1 MDPRASVEAVWRVES
16 ARIVSTLA
24 RVVGD
29 FEQAEDL
36 AQVALAEA
44 LESWPVTGVPENP
57 GAWLTTVAKRRAV
70 DAWRRRERQ
79 DAGYAR
85 LAGVDE
91 PSTELAWEPIP
102 DDVLRLVFVAC
113 HPVLGREAQIAL
125 TLRVV
130 GGLSSE
136 EVARAFF
143 VPVPTMQARIT
154 RAKKT
159 LSAARVPF
167 EVPEPHEWTDRLAGV
182 LAVIYSVFTEGY
194 AATSG
199 ETWMR
204 PDLAREALR
213 LGRVLARLVP
223 REPEVHGLLA
233 LMELQS
239 SRFAARVAPDGS
251 PVLLPDQDRRRW
263 DRSAIHRGREALR
276 RVDELGRGR
285 GAYALQAAIAEVHA
299 TARTYDETDWPRIVL
314 LYDALAR
321 LAPSPVVELNRA
333 VAISM
338 AEGPEAALPLVDQL
352 VDAGALAGSH
362 LPRSV
367 RGELLARL
375 GRVEEAAA
383 ELAAAAGL
391 TSNER
396 QRHTLLDRAAA
407 LRVNAQTP

>member
-24 RVVGD
+24 RMVGD

-44 LESWPVTGVPENP
+44 LESWPATGVPENP
-57 GAWLTTVAKRRAV
+57 GAWLTAVAKRRAV
-70 DAWRRRERQ
+70 DGWRRRERQ

-85 LAGVDE
+85 LAGSLE
-91 PSTELAWEPIP
+91 QSAEHEWEPIP

-113 HPVLGREAQIAL
+113 HPVLGRDAQIAL

-130 GGLSSE
+130 GGLGSE
-136 EVARAFF
+136 EIARAFF

-167 EVPEPHEWTDRLAGV
+167 EVPEPHEWAERLAGV
-182 LAVIYSVFTEGY
+182 LAVLYSVFTEGY

-213 LGRVLARLVP
+213 LTRVLARLVP

-239 SRFAARVAPDGS
+239 SRFAARTAPDGS

-263 DRSAIHRGREALR
+263 DRSAITRGREALR
-276 RVDELGRGR
+276 RVTSSAA
-285 GAYALQAAIAEVHA
+285 GAAPTRCRLRSRRCTPPH
-299 TARTYDETDWPRIVL
+299 ARTTRPTGPASCSCTTPSPASHRARSSTSTGPWRSRWPTGR
-314 LYDALAR
+314 DRRCRWSSGSSPTAPWPAPTCPGAC
-321 LAPSPVVELNRA
+321 APSCWPGWIGTRRR
-333 VAISM
+333 
-338 AEGPEAALPLVDQL
+338 
-352 VDAGALAGSH
+352 
-362 LPRSV
+362 PRSSP
-367 RGELLARL
+367 RPR
-375 GRVEEAAA
+375 
-383 ELAAAAGL
+383 
-391 TSNER
+391 S
-396 QRHTLLDRAAA
+396 
-407 LRVNAQTP
+407 

>member
-24 RVVGD
+24 RMVGD

-44 LESWPVTGVPENP
+44 LESWPATGVPDNP
-57 GAWLTTVAKRRAV
+57 GAWLTAVAKRRAV

-85 LAGVDE
+85 LAGSLEQSAEHEWD
-91 PSTELAWEPIP
+91 PIP

-113 HPVLGREAQIAL
+113 HPVLGRDAQIAL

-130 GGLSSE
+130 GGLGSE
-136 EVARAFF
+136 EIARAFF

-167 EVPEPHEWTDRLAGV
+167 EVPEPHEWDDRLAGV
-182 LAVIYSVFTEGY
+182 LAVLYSVFTEGY

-213 LGRVLARLVP
+213 LARVLARLVR

-239 SRFAARVAPDGS
+239 SRFAARTAPDGS

-263 DRSAIHRGREALR
+263 DRSAITRGREALR

-299 TARTYDETDWPRIVL
+299 TARTYDQTDWPRIVL

-338 AEGPEAALPLVDQL
+338 ADGPGPALPLVERILAD
-352 VDAGALAGSH
+352 GAMAGSH

-367 RGELLARL
+367 RAELLARL
-375 GRVEEAAA
+375 GRDEEAAA
-383 ELAAAAGL
+383 EFAAAAEL
-391 TSNER
+391 TANER
-396 QRHTLLDRAAA
+396 QRRTLLDRAAA
-407 LRVNAQTP
+407 LRS

>member
-24 RVVGD
+24 RMVGD

-44 LESWPVTGVPENP
+44 LESWPATGVPENP
-57 GAWLTTVAKRRAV
+57 GAWLTAVAKRRAV
-70 DAWRRRERQ
+70 DSWRRRERQ

-85 LAGVDE
+85 LAGRLEQAAEDE
-91 PSTELAWEPIP
+91 WEPIP

-113 HPVLGREAQIAL
+113 HPVLSRDAQIAL

-130 GGLSSE
+130 GGLGSE
-136 EVARAFF
+136 EIARAFF

-167 EVPEPHEWTDRLAGV
+167 EVPEPHEWADRLAGV
-182 LAVIYSVFTEGY
+182 LAVLYSIFTEGY
-194 AATSG
+194 AATAG

-213 LGRVLARLVP
+213 LTRVLARLVP

-251 PVLLPDQDRRRW
+251 PVLLPDQDRSRW
-263 DRSAIHRGREALR
+263 DRSAIGRGREALR

-299 TARTYDETDWPRIVL
+299 TARTYDDTDWPRIVL

-338 AEGPEAALPLVDQL
+338 AEGPGPALPLVEQL
-352 VDAGALAGSH
+352 IADGALAGSH

-375 GRVEEAAA
+375 GQAEEAAA
-383 ELAAAAGL
+383 ELTAAAGL
-391 TSNER
+391 TRNEH
-396 QRHTLLDRAAA
+396 QRRTLLARAAA
-407 LRVNAQTP
+407 LRP